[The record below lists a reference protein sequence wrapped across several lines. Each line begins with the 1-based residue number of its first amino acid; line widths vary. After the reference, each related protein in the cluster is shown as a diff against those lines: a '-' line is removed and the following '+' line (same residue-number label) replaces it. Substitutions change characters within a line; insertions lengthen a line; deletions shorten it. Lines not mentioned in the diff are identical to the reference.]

1 MKLPDKIISGD
12 SYQDVRR
19 KINAICDYL
28 RSVRPVAG
36 AGVRLRQYTSGVIF
50 EADRRGGA
58 AASGSG
64 YDGWFKVEAK
74 TENDTT
80 TIRIYDGGDPESP
93 IAGYAYVNGTGGSA
107 PCAELSPS
115 EGWLCLVYD
124 NVAAD
129 GNKVNYQIMP
139 ELPDLYFLSAK
150 EAETLEEIAYYPL
163 AFLTKNEDYWM
174 VRQLV
179 RYVIPQL
186 WLPKECEDEEE
197 ENGGE
202 TEGNE

>member
-80 TIRIYDGGDPESP
+80 TIRIYDGGAPENP
-93 IAGYAYVNGTGGSA
+93 IAGYAYVNGKTA
-107 PCAELSPS
+107 EFPVAELSPA
-115 EGWLCLVYD
+115 EGWLCLTSS
-124 NVAAD
+124 
-129 GNKVNYQIMP
+129 GGTEFNYQIVDAFP
-139 ELPDLYFLSAK
+139 SLY
-150 EAETLEEIAYYPL
+150 AENDKKSYHVL
-163 AFLTKNEDYWM
+163 AQIKNKDGVWS
-174 VRQLV
+174 VRQV
-179 RYVIPQL
+179 IRYTAPQL
-186 WLPKECEDEEE
+186 WIFGECDEQ
-197 ENGGE
+197 
-202 TEGNE
+202 

>member
-36 AGVRLRQYTSGVIF
+36 PGVRLRQYTSGVIF

-80 TIRIYDGGDPESP
+80 TIRIYDGDDPENP
-93 IAGYAYVNGTGGSA
+93 IAGYAYVNGKTEEF
-107 PCAELSPS
+107 PVAELSPA
-115 EGWLCLVYD
+115 EGWLCLKTD
-124 NVAAD
+124 GSEHGFEILESPPSLIDAD
-129 GNKVNYQIMP
+129 ESVSCHV
-139 ELPDLYFLSAK
+139 LAK
-150 EAETLEEIAYYPL
+150 IENA
-163 AFLTKNEDYWM
+163 NDRWS

-179 RYVIPQL
+179 KYAVPQL
-186 WLPKECEDEEE
+186 WIAGECDEQ
-197 ENGGE
+197 
-202 TEGNE
+202 

>member
-1 MKLPDKIISGD
+1 MKLPDKILLND
-12 SYQDVRR
+12 SYAEFKR
-19 KINAICDYL
+19 KVNCINEYL

-36 AGVRLRQYTSGVIF
+36 PGVRLRQYTSGVIF

-80 TIRIYDGGDPESP
+80 TIRIYDGDDPESP

-115 EGWLCLVYD
+115 EGWLCLTSS
-124 NVAAD
+124 
-129 GNKVNYQIMP
+129 GGTEFNYQIVDAFP
-139 ELPDLYFLSAK
+139 SLY
-150 EAETLEEIAYYPL
+150 AENDKKSYHVL
-163 AFLTKNEDYWM
+163 AQIKNKDDVWS
-174 VRQLV
+174 VRQV
-179 RYVIPQL
+179 IRYTAPQL
-186 WLPKECEDEEE
+186 WIFGECDEQ
-197 ENGGE
+197 
-202 TEGNE
+202 

>member
-36 AGVRLRQYTSGVIF
+36 PGVRLRQYTSGVIF
-50 EADRRGGA
+50 EADRRGGV

-80 TIRIYDGGDPESP
+80 TIRIYDGGDPENP
-93 IAGYAYVNGTGGSA
+93 IAGYAYVNGKTA
-107 PCAELSPS
+107 EFPVAELSPA
-115 EGWLCLVYD
+115 EGRLCLKT
-124 NVAAD
+124 D
-129 GNKVNYQIMP
+129 GSEHGCEILDS
-139 ELPDLYFLSAK
+139 LPSLIDTDESVSYHALAK
-150 EAETLEEIAYYPL
+150 IENT
-163 AFLTKNEDYWM
+163 NDVWS

-179 RYVIPQL
+179 KHAIPQL
-186 WLPKECEDEEE
+186 WIAGECDEQ
-197 ENGGE
+197 
-202 TEGNE
+202 

>member
-1 MKLPDKIISGD
+1 MRKRPL
-12 SYQDVRR
+12 SY
-19 KINAICDYL
+19 
-28 RSVRPVAG
+28 SM
-36 AGVRLRQYTSGVIF
+36 
-50 EADRRGGA
+50 RRGHRPHPDLQCQTAEA
-58 AASGSG
+58 A
-64 YDGWFKVEAK
+64 
-74 TENDTT
+74 
-80 TIRIYDGGDPESP
+80 
-93 IAGYAYVNGTGGSA
+93 GSA